1 LISKKDL
8 SSISP
13 PLNNTFNNIHNNNNN
28 KSFAIPNMQL
38 GKESSNVDNLIS
50 KQVSFENNNNKGIH

>member
-1 LISKKDL
+1 MISKKDL

-13 PLNNTFNNIHNNNNN
+13 PLNNTFNNIHNNNN
-28 KSFAIPNMQL
+28 KSISNMQL